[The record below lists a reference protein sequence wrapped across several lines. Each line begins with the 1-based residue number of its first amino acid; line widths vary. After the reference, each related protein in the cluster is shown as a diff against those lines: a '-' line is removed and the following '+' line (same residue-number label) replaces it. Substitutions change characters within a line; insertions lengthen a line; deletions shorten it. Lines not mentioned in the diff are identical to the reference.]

1 MEEKKYVPDNVE
13 WSRHQADFFQLTG
26 NDAMEGR
33 HLAVAE
39 ELTWLRKDLTL
50 AMVLLNK
57 LRIAEQALLGG
68 AEKITNEA
76 GEVGRSVDPVQAA
89 ETLREV
95 VRICEASES
104 ISEQAISYF
113 NSLKLEDDEEVK
125 ASGS

>member
-13 WSRHQADFFQLTG
+13 WSKHQADFFRLTG

-33 HLAVAE
+33 HLDVAA

-57 LRIAEQALLGG
+57 LRIAEQRLMSG

-76 GEVGRSVDPVQAA
+76 GEAGHNVNPLQAA

-95 VRICEASES
+95 IRICEASDA
-104 ISEQAISYF
+104 ISEQAITYF
-113 NSLKLEDDEEVK
+113 NSLKLEDENGNE
-125 ASGS
+125 G

>member
-13 WSRHQADFFQLTG
+13 WSKHQADFFRLTG
-26 NDAMEGR
+26 NTAQETR

-39 ELTWLRKDLTL
+39 ELTRLRKDLTL

-57 LRIAEQALLGG
+57 LWIAEQRLLSG

-76 GEVGRSVDPVQAA
+76 GEAGHNVNPLQAA

-95 VRICEASES
+95 VRICEDSDA
-104 ISEQAISYF
+104 ISEQAITYF
-113 NSLKLEDDEEVK
+113 NSLKLEDENGNE
-125 ASGS
+125 G